1 MSYMWADTLM
11 AAERAHLLQLL
22 AWAAASILAGT
33 ALLAWV
39 RVSARRS
46 ALIEQFALQALFW
59 GSAELAFAGLAYRDI
74 APRDVSSA
82 TRLDRLLWLNLG
94 LDAGFILVG
103 IVLAVAGWR
112 LARRPGV
119 TGAGVGIAVQ
129 GVALSVLNLLFASVI
144 SR

>member
-1 MSYMWADTLM
+1 M
-11 AAERAHLLQLL
+11 AAERAHLLRLL
-22 AWAAASILAGT
+22 AWGAASILVGT
-33 ALLAWV
+33 ALLAWA
-39 RVSARRS
+39 RVSRRRS
-46 ALIEQFALQALFW
+46 SLIEQFALQALFW
-59 GSAELAFAGLAYRDI
+59 GSAELAYAGLSYRHV

-94 LDAGFILVG
+94 LDTGFILVG

-119 TGAGVGIAVQ
+119 TGAGVGIVVQ
-129 GVALSVLNLLFASVI
+129 GVALSLLHLLFASVI

>member
-22 AWAAASILAGT
+22 AWAAASILVGT